1 MSYFATSPLPIC
13 NKTSNAKLSDWL
25 PFSVQEVLGYDICNH
40 LVDMQH
46 CLVMPAATL
55 CEAASYI
62 RAEGDHCYTLA
73 PDTLLISDGGPTR
86 LSSMPEGALR
96 AASMKLHR
104 PEAHQRYQHSMVVES
119 DGVLHRFP
127 LITTPDIQDVAL
139 ERATSPTTAL
149 PPLPAIR
156 LLCPEGFY
164 PVLGKELIL
173 GTELLG

>member
-1 MSYFATSPLPIC
+1 MSYFATSPLPIF
-13 NKTSNAKLSDWL
+13 NETSNAKLTEWL
-25 PFSVQEVLGYDICNH
+25 PFSVQLVLGYDICNH
-40 LVDMQH
+40 LVDVQY

-62 RAEGDHCYTLA
+62 RAEGDHSYTLA

-86 LSSMPEGALR
+86 LSSMPEGSLQ
-96 AASMKLHR
+96 AASMKLYR
-104 PEAHQRYQHSMVVES
+104 PEAQQRYQHSMVVDS
-119 DGVLHRFP
+119 GGVWHRFP

-139 ERATSPTTAL
+139 ERAASPSTAL